1 MCLNVRD
8 NHVTFI
14 RSRHLEGTDLR
25 CTQEVWRQSC
35 ITYEKISLVES
46 HTMIKNHI
54 HALLD
59 RYKIQPT
66 CTDIF
71 GKRGR
76 EWLRNLNLPSIKEYV
91 RLPPNVK

>member
-54 HALLD
+54 HA
-59 RYKIQPT
+59 
-66 CTDIF
+66 C
-71 GKRGR
+71 
-76 EWLRNLNLPSIKEYV
+76 
-91 RLPPNVK
+91 